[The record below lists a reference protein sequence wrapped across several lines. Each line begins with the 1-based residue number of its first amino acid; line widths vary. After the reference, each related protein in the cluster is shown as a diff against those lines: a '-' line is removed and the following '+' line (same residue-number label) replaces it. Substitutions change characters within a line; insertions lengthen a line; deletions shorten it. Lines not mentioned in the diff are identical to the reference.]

1 MDKVPIPLPATALGR
16 AVVIVVFIIVGGVGT
31 WLTFET
37 LGSPQA
43 GEGVSLERLLLGAV
57 ALVVACVVGSVVGL
71 HVDRWQRRR

>member
-1 MDKVPIPLPATALGR
+1 MSVFSIPLPATALGR
-16 AVVIVVFIIVGGVGT
+16 AIGIAVSIIVGGVGM